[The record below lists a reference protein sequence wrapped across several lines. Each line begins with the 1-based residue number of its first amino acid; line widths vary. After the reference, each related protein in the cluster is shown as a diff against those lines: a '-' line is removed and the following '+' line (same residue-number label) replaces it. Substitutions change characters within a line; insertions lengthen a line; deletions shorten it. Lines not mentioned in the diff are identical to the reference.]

1 MAAPA
6 PYRLAARGA
15 VAPGDGLDARVAR
28 LEAQMA
34 QVLRVQAASV
44 DHAVAV
50 SRAVLMVAI
59 AGIDLLLSAV
69 AFARGARPFTARELR
84 QCAASDPEL
93 RAALDGASVR
103 RLGCWLRRLAGHD
116 GAAGYRLVRV
126 KRFNVGQAWAVTCV

>member
-50 SRAVLMVAI
+50 SQRLDP
-59 AGIDLLLSAV
+59 GRDERLLSAV